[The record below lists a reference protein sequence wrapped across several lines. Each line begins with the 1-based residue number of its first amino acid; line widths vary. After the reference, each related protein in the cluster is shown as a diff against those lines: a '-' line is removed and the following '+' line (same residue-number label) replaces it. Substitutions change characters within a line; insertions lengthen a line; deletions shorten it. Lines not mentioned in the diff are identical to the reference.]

1 MADLVCKQTR
11 AVCFY
16 FGDIRSV
23 SCLCVQPMWYIFNKN
38 GWKQDV
44 NLDTMSFHGV
54 ITPRLFERF
63 SIWTVNY
70 LKKYLYIRGKSTER
84 SINDLAA
91 RQKLWYFILRR
102 EFRFI
107 IFFIFFHLSID
118 RIIANIMIYKLW
130 VYFYNIFPSF
140 GAYVAWCDNVA
151 NISR

>member
-1 MADLVCKQTR
+1 MADLVCKQT
-11 AVCFY
+11 A
-16 FGDIRSV
+16 SV

-54 ITPRLFERF
+54 ITPRPFERF

-70 LKKYLYIRGKSTER
+70 LKKYLYIRGKLTER

-102 EFRFI
+102 DFRFI
-107 IFFIFFHLSID
+107 IFFIFFHLTID
-118 RIIANIMIYKLW
+118 RTLQTLWSTNYGFIFIIFFLLLEPMLLG
-130 VYFYNIFPSF
+130 VTM
-140 GAYVAWCDNVA
+140 
-151 NISR
+151 